1 MKFINGI
8 LCFAALNG
16 ALTAGILFKL
26 GYERTAMVPLA
37 ISLLSFAV
45 LSYLYLCK
53 MYLLIRLRNKGQ
65 NYNK

>member
-1 MKFINGI
+1 MNGI

-16 ALTAGILFKL
+16 ALVAGILFKL
-26 GYERTAMVPLA
+26 GYEKTGMAPLA

-45 LSYLYLCK
+45 LGYLYLCK
-53 MYLLIRLRNKGQ
+53 MYLLVSLKRKGQ